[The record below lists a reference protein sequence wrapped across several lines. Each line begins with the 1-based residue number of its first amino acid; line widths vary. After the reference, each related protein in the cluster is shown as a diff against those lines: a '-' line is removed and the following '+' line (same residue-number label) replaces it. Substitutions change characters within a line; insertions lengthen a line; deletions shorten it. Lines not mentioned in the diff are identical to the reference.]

1 MDHFATSYNRY
12 PGVFDEELD
21 EDVSRLKNI
30 GVGLLNDVGCVG
42 ANLCEDLISEMYR
55 FGASELHC
63 VAAFVGCIALQEVI
77 KLIT

>member
-12 PGVFDEELD
+12 PGVFDEE
-21 EDVSRLKNI
+21 DVSRLKII

-42 ANLCEDLISEMYR
+42 ANLSEDLISEMYQ
-55 FGASELHC
+55 FGASKLHC
-63 VAAFVGCIALQEVI
+63 VATFVGGIASQEVI